1 MKALYEHVLE
11 LKNKLSL
18 DGSGE
23 AYQEDHL
30 VLDRVLDFLEEHL
43 LIKGNREWDWFKF
56 SESDDL
62 EESIKYN
69 IAVIC
74 EQRLNG
80 YYDNVF
86 IDLYDKED
94 WCEYIFNLMQKEW
107 HQNGSIFVDDRI
119 SIFIELYGRDK
130 VKELI
135 KLWVENY
142 EDIKP
147 YIKGGE

>member
-1 MKALYEHVLE
+1 MKVL
-11 LKNKLSL
+11 
-18 DGSGE
+18 
-23 AYQEDHL
+23 H
-30 VLDRVLDFLEEHL
+30 
-43 LIKGNREWDWFKF
+43 EWDWFKF

-94 WCEYIFNLMQKEW
+94 WYEYIFNLMQKEW

-135 KLWVENY
+135 KLWVDNY